1 MIDTQKKA
9 ATALGKA
16 ADVLIIADSEHSADM
31 LYATGMFVPDPFIYL
46 RLKGREYLCMSDLE
60 LDRAA
65 KEAPHCEIL
74 SLTRIQGLL
83 KKQGMDKA
91 GWGEVAAWI
100 LQKKR
105 VTSIAVPNTF
115 PLKMAQVISQRIPK
129 IQLHARDVFPERM
142 IKTPKEVR
150 LLGQALRMTEV
161 GLKVAIRT
169 LKQSKKGARSV
180 LQWRGAALTS
190 ERLRSVIHTAICQE
204 GGQASNT
211 IVAGGN
217 QGCDPHDR
225 GSGPLKADVP
235 IILDIFPRVETTGY
249 FGDMT
254 RTVVRGK
261 ASEAVRKQ
269 YAAVMEAQESAIHMA
284 RDGVSGHAIHEQVE
298 SVFAT
303 HGYQSGRI
311 KGRMSGFFHGT
322 GHGLGLEIHEWPR
335 MGRHSSDIMRAGHVM
350 TVEPGLY
357 YHGTGG
363 VRLEDVILIRKGKP
377 RILSQ
382 FEKVLEI

>member
-1 MIDTQKKA
+1 MATSKQKSPG
-9 ATALGKA
+9 TGKPL
-16 ADVLIIADSEHSADM
+16 DLLIIADSEHSADM

-46 RLKGREYLCMSDLE
+46 RVRGRSFLCMSDLE

-74 SLTRIQGLL
+74 SLTRIQKLL
-83 KKQGMDKA
+83 KKQGIDKA
-91 GWGEVAAWI
+91 GWGEVAAWM
-100 LQKKR
+100 LQKYR
-105 VTSIAVPNTF
+105 INRIAVPNTF
-115 PLKMAQVISQRIPK
+115 PLKMAELITQRIPK
-129 IQLHARDVFPERM
+129 IKLMPQDVFPERM
-142 IKTPKEVR
+142 IKTPAEVR
-150 LLGQALRMTEV
+150 LIGQALRMTEV
-161 GLKVAIRT
+161 GLKVAIQT
-169 LKQSKKGARSV
+169 LKQSRKGQRSE
-180 LQWRGAALTS
+180 LHFRGSKLTS
-190 ERLRSVIHTAICQE
+190 ERLRSIIHTAICQE

-225 GSGPLKADVP
+225 GSGVLKADTP
-235 IILDIFPRVETTGY
+235 IILDIFPRVESTGF

-261 ASEAVRKQ
+261 ASDEVRKQ
-269 YAAVMEAQESAIHMA
+269 YAAVQEAQESAIDMA
-284 RDGVSGHAIHEQVE
+284 RDGVTGDAIHQQVE
-298 SVFAT
+298 SVFAR
-303 HGYQSGRI
+303 HGYKTGRI

-335 MGRHSSDIMRAGHVM
+335 MGRQSADIMRPGHVM

-357 YHGTGG
+357 YHGIGG
-363 VRLEDVILIRKGKP
+363 VRIEDVILIRKGKP
-377 RILSQ
+377 KILSQ